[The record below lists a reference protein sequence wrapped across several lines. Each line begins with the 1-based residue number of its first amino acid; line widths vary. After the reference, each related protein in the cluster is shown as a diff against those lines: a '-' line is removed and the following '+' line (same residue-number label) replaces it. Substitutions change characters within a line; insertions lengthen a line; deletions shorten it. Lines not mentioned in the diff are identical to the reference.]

1 MEGEL
6 HTEGTCCDHSGED
19 HGDRPKA
26 RAAKLYALAAV
37 ATPVGV
43 EIAAA
48 QFRVFSERPYPRGPA
63 TGEENGLKNDQQRCH
78 KVQAAYLRPEQ
89 PEMPSTALGRG
100 LLGLFNS
107 TFTAPAAVQPKIS
120 SDSSVASDA
129 STSSTRSTASTTR
142 SFSEHMAYAYQNGAD
157 PAFKDLVRSISNL
170 SDDGY

>member
-1 MEGEL
+1 M
-6 HTEGTCCDHSGED
+6 
-19 HGDRPKA
+19 
-26 RAAKLYALAAV
+26 
-37 ATPVGV
+37 
-43 EIAAA
+43 
-48 QFRVFSERPYPRGPA
+48 
-63 TGEENGLKNDQQRCH
+63 
-78 KVQAAYLRPEQ
+78 QAAYLRPEQ